1 MDRAVHHRA
10 RRRAGSGAGVATPV
24 ISLLIF
30 LFAVTTVFALRNKS
44 GEPVLGNQKSSVLL
58 AWTSGGVAPTLAAGA
73 AKLPGVKAATEIRN
87 GMGWLTSW
95 AAEGANPPAPE
106 GGFRTPIEIAAI
118 DPAGYSRMVPED
130 QREIF
135 GQLTQGGALLS
146 RSGAALRGITDKGR
160 LVFGEMTVPVVGVV
174 DDNLVASHEA
184 VMSRQTAAPLGISEP
199 RYVLIAP
206 KNGTSREQIRSAL
219 SEQLKNNKRL
229 GLRSL
234 EEAPVLRP
242 GGAILPQA
250 QMKKLFGEF
259 GAQPGKGAALAI
271 DPRWIQAN
279 TANATVPLLGV
290 VRCNKKIIPAMK
302 GAFAEI
308 VDKELSSLV
317 RKNDFGGCFAPRN
330 LNSDPQSGISRH
342 AWGAAFDFNVSRN
355 LLGRKPAMD
364 QRVVE
369 IMRRWGFA
377 WGGDW
382 MEPDGM
388 HFEYLK
394 APAVKG

>member
-1 MDRAVHHRA
+1 MSVT
-10 RRRAGSGAGVATPV
+10 TPV
-24 ISLLIF
+24 ISIVLV
-30 LFAVTTVFALRNKS
+30 LFAATTVFSLRTKS
-44 GEPVLGNQKSSVLL
+44 GVPVLGNDKSSVLL
-58 AWTSGGVAPTLAAGA
+58 AWTSGSMAPTLAADA
-73 AKLPGVKAATEIRN
+73 AGLPGVESATEIRN
-87 GMGWLTSW
+87 GMGWLNSW
-95 AAEGANPPAPE
+95 AAEGANPSAPE
-106 GGFRTPIEIAAI
+106 GGFRIPMEIAAI

-130 QREIF
+130 QREVF
-135 GQLTQGGALLS
+135 GQLAQGGALLS
-146 RSGAALRGITDKGR
+146 RSGAALRGIPDKGT
-160 LVFGEMTVPVVGVV
+160 LVFGETTVPVVGVV

-206 KNGTSREQIRSAL
+206 ENGTSREQIRTAL
-219 SEQLKNNKRL
+219 SQQLPKSKRL

-234 EEAPVLRP
+234 EEAPVFRP
-242 GGAILPQA
+242 GGTILPQA

-259 GAQPGKGAALAI
+259 GAQPGEGAALAI
-271 DPRWIQAN
+271 DPRWIQDN
-279 TANATVPLLGV
+279 TDNATVPLLGV

-308 VDKELSSLV
+308 VDRELRSLV

-330 LNSDPQSGISRH
+330 LNSDPHSGISRH

-355 LLGRKPAMD
+355 LLGQKPTMD
-364 QRVVE
+364 RRVVE
-369 IMRRWGFA
+369 IMQRWGFA

-394 APAVKG
+394 APAVKGLIQ